1 MKLKYILFGTATLA
15 GITLYGAPAFI
26 NPSFEQGTG
35 GYWINNSSAAR
46 IDPGDSTDGR
56 QSLGIK
62 VVPGKTV
69 SVVQGLAYEPNQY
82 YKISF
87 DAKGNDARLRLQ
99 VML

>member
-1 MKLKYILFGTATLA
+1 MKKKCILSGGVILFCLA
-15 GITLYGAPAFI
+15 LSGAPAFI

-82 YKISF
+82 
-87 DAKGNDARLRLQ
+87 
-99 VML
+99 

>member
-1 MKLKYILFGTATLA
+1 MKKKCILSGCVILFCLA
-15 GITLYGAPAFI
+15 LSGAPAFI

-62 VVPGKTV
+62 VVPGKTAEITFAV
-69 SVVQGLAYEPNQY
+69 FS
-82 YKISF
+82 IRS
-87 DAKGNDARLRLQ
+87 R
-99 VML
+99 